1 MKRLRLI
8 FPLSLA
14 LLLSVVPATFSSAQ
28 DIGVGVRVGT
38 TGVGGSIAY
47 GITRKLSLR
56 ANGSVFSYGVEDT
69 VGEDPRLRAT
79 GDANVGA
86 FSGFLDFHPFGNS
99 FRLTGG
105 VGKNNFQVDAV
116 AIPLDPVCFGNED
129 NAGVCDGKVFSPE
142 RLGTLKAT
150 VKYPAALHPY
160 VGLGFGN
167 LATGNSRVTFL
178 LDLGA
183 YYSSAPE
190 LSLENDGL
198 FGPTAD
204 PENVQTIND
213 GIKSFA
219 WYPVISI
226 GVGFRL

>member
-1 MKRLRLI
+1 MKRLRLTTP
-8 FPLSLA
+8 FFLA
-14 LLLSVVPATFSSAQ
+14 LILSIMTATNTLAQ
-28 DIGVGVRVGT
+28 DFGVGVRVGT
-38 TGVGGSIAY
+38 TGIGGSVAF
-47 GITRKLSLR
+47 GITPKLSLR

-69 VGEDPRLRAT
+69 VGDDPRLRAT

-86 FSGFLDFHPFGNS
+86 ISGFVDFHPFGNS

-105 VGKNNFQVDAV
+105 VGKNNFKVDAV
-116 AIPLDPVCFGNED
+116 AIPLDPVCFGSED
-129 NAGVCDGKVFSPE
+129 NAGVCDGKVFSPD

-150 VKYPAALHPY
+150 VNYPAAVHPY

-178 LDLGA
+178 LDIGA

-190 LSLENDGL
+190 LTLENDGL
-198 FGPTAD
+198 FEPTTD

-219 WYPVISI
+219 WYPVLTI
-226 GVGFRL
+226 GFGIRL